1 MIARI
6 KKWLNRK
13 GEVFN
18 IYHPDLHGTTEV
30 AFKAGG
36 VTYYRFK
43 DQYQI
48 PAGRYKWVHAY
59 LQESELHMTLDV
71 LKDYVRAMKDT
82 INGSKKTGI
91 NLEMLFRYLLNM
103 ETRLELA
110 FEPERI
116 KRLATVVYFTDDE
129 ILSTYDPKL
138 AQKKIDF
145 WDNNNTLDFFLT
157 RPIGE
162 LLRLNTSSLSH
173 LETYLKQA
181 QEILKEL
188 NSELQNL
195 SEESS

>member
-18 IYHPDLHGTTEV
+18 IYHPDLHGTTEE

-43 DQYQI
+43 DQYKI
-48 PAGRYKWVHAY
+48 PAGRYKWVQAY
-59 LQESELHMTLDV
+59 LQESELHMTLET
-71 LKDYVRAMKDT
+71 LKDYVRGMKDT
-82 INGSKKTGI
+82 INGAKGSI
-91 NLEMLFRYLLNM
+91 NLEILFRYLLNM

-129 ILSTYDPKL
+129 ILSTYDHKQ
-138 AQKKIDF
+138 AQKKIEH
-145 WDNNNTLDFFLT
+145 WEKHKTLDFFLT
-157 RPIGE
+157 KPIGE
-162 LLRLNTSSLSH
+162 LLHLNISSVTH
-173 LETYLKQA
+173 LESYLKQA
-181 QEILKEL
+181 QEILIEL
-188 NSELQNL
+188 TREQQALSGENS
-195 SEESS
+195 